1 MISETWR
8 FGRIEVRPA
17 ERVLLVDSKAAK
29 LGARA
34 FDLLLAL
41 VERRDRI
48 VAKNE
53 LLDTVWP
60 GLVVEENNLQVHIST
75 LRKLLGPQ
83 VIATVPGRGY
93 RFTAAPDDSAARHAV
108 AAVSAAAPAAS
119 WATPSAA
126 SAVAATAPLTNLPA
140 DLPPLYGRDED
151 LPALRALIEAH
162 KVVTVVGAGGIGKT
176 ALAQALAHQLR
187 GEFED
192 GVWLV
197 ELAPVADATLVATT
211 VAGVLRVELGA
222 AAPIETLARELAA
235 SRMLLV
241 LDNCEHLLLAV
252 AELVSALRR
261 AAPNVQLLATSQEPL
276 KVAQEHA
283 YRLSAL
289 ALPAEAGIESARQA
303 GAVALFEARA
313 RAAQPQFALNEKNL
327 AAVVEVCRRL
337 DGIALAIEL
346 AAARVPLLGIEGL
359 RARLN
364 ERFRVLTGGA
374 RLALRRHQTLRAALD
389 WSHGL
394 LTHEEQTVFR
404 RLGVFAGSFGL
415 DSAQRVTADRDS
427 DEWEALD
434 RLGALVD
441 KSLVVA
447 EAGTEP
453 RYRLLETN
461 RAFAMEKLQEAG
473 ETESALRNH
482 AQAVLAV
489 FEESRANEF
498 VLSTEQRLDR
508 YLPDLDNV
516 RAALDW
522 AAGAAGDRQL
532 HIALAGAI
540 AWIWVSAGLRPEGLR
555 RTQLAMDNIDSAT
568 PPQWEARLRGSWS
581 LMAHPAVGALEI
593 AADARAIELYRA
605 LGNRQALLV
614 ALCQRARVLSRCQQ
628 FGEAE
633 VALQEAVQIHQADWP
648 PMLRAILLNTRGWV
662 LFRQGRFEAADR
674 VTTEAVQLVTALG
687 ERRMALTLLIG
698 REQAAAGLGRWE
710 ESVARGRELVARMQQ
725 ERSLRTGIE
734 NIVLGNLS
742 MALAQVGQVEEA
754 LLWARRA
761 YPTVEQAGRVLDLL
775 DPFAVLAFKRGQ
787 IDDAARIVGRAVI
800 RYATSTYQREM
811 VEQKLH
817 DDLLRTLRETLAPA
831 ALTR

>member
-222 AAPIETLARELAA
+222 AAPIETLAGELAA

-415 DSAQRVTADRDS
+415 DSAQRVTADRD
-427 DEWEALD
+427 
-434 RLGALVD
+434 
-441 KSLVVA
+441 
-447 EAGTEP
+447 
-453 RYRLLETN
+453 
-461 RAFAMEKLQEAG
+461 
-473 ETESALRNH
+473 
-482 AQAVLAV
+482 
-489 FEESRANEF
+489 
-498 VLSTEQRLDR
+498 
-508 YLPDLDNV
+508 
-516 RAALDW
+516 
-522 AAGAAGDRQL
+522 
-532 HIALAGAI
+532 
-540 AWIWVSAGLRPEGLR
+540 
-555 RTQLAMDNIDSAT
+555 
-568 PPQWEARLRGSWS
+568 
-581 LMAHPAVGALEI
+581 
-593 AADARAIELYRA
+593 
-605 LGNRQALLV
+605 
-614 ALCQRARVLSRCQQ
+614 
-628 FGEAE
+628 
-633 VALQEAVQIHQADWP
+633 
-648 PMLRAILLNTRGWV
+648 
-662 LFRQGRFEAADR
+662 
-674 VTTEAVQLVTALG
+674 
-687 ERRMALTLLIG
+687 
-698 REQAAAGLGRWE
+698 
-710 ESVARGRELVARMQQ
+710 
-725 ERSLRTGIE
+725 
-734 NIVLGNLS
+734 
-742 MALAQVGQVEEA
+742 
-754 LLWARRA
+754 
-761 YPTVEQAGRVLDLL
+761 
-775 DPFAVLAFKRGQ
+775 
-787 IDDAARIVGRAVI
+787 
-800 RYATSTYQREM
+800 
-811 VEQKLH
+811 
-817 DDLLRTLRETLAPA
+817 
-831 ALTR
+831 